1 MAWDYIIA
9 GAGSAGCVLAARLSA
24 GGKHSVLLLEAGG
37 RDWSPLIHVPAGG
50 LFRRGMRWVYVGEPD
65 PSVGGAKSV
74 WWGGKVLGGSSS
86 INGMVWVRGNPA
98 DFDEWA
104 ALGCEG
110 WDYQGVLP
118 YFKKTERFEGGQDQ
132 YRGGSG
138 PTATCMQR
146 APHRLT
152 DAYVAAAQRAGFP
165 LNQDYNAGAQEGVA
179 YGQVNMRRGFR
190 HSAARAY
197 LGPARWRRNLK
208 VLTNTLATR
217 ILFDGTRAVGVEY
230 QRGGVTHQAMA
241 AKEVI
246 VSGGVFGSPKLL
258 LLSGVGPKRDLEALG
273 IAPVAD
279 LPGVG
284 QNLHDHLMTMVQI
297 PVNVRTLNR
306 EMTPLGVVRHG
317 LNFLLRGRGPAA
329 AGSWHAV
336 IFMRV
341 REGVTR
347 PDVSASFSPL
357 GLRLGWRDNLSRG
370 RPQSPGQPEAPEQQ
384 RLRLAGGNGVTSVV
398 AVLHPRSRGQV
409 SLRSA
414 DPRDAPMVSYQIF
427 SDTRDVEDLAS
438 GVRNVLR
445 VLDQEPVKQYVAGQ
459 EEPPPEVQSEADWE
473 AYVRRASTCG
483 QHPVGT
489 CRMGAAGDPQA
500 VVDPELRVRG
510 ISGLRVVDASIMPTV
525 TSGNTN
531 APTIMIAE
539 KAADLILRPLS

>member
-1 MAWDYIIA
+1 MRPWDYIIV
-9 GAGSAGCVLAARLSA
+9 GAGSAGCVLASRLSA
-24 GGKHSVLLLEAGG
+24 RGKHRVLLLEAGG

-50 LFRRGMRWVYVGEPD
+50 LFRRGMRWSYVGEPD

-98 DFDEWA
+98 DFNEWA
-104 ALGCEG
+104 AMGCAG
-110 WDYQGVLP
+110 WDYQSVLP
-118 YFKKTERFEGGQDQ
+118 YFKKAERFEGGQGQ
-132 YRGGSG
+132 YRGGDG

-152 DAYVAAAQRAGFP
+152 DAYVQAAQNAGYP
-165 LNQDYNAGAQEGVA
+165 LNQDYNAEGQDGVA

-197 LGPARWRRNLK
+197 LGPARWRRNLRIAR
-208 VLTNTLATR
+208 NALATR
-217 ILFDGTRAVGVEY
+217 ILFEGTRAVGVEY
-230 QRGGVTHQAMA
+230 RRGGKTHRAMA

-246 VSGGVFGSPKLL
+246 VSGGAFWSPKLL

-273 IAPVAD
+273 IASVAD

-284 QNLHDHLMTMVQI
+284 QNLHDHLMTMVQV

-306 EMTPLGVVRHG
+306 ELTPAGIVKHG

-341 REGVTR
+341 REGSVR

-357 GLRLGWRDNLSRG
+357 GLRLGWRENLSQG
-370 RPQSPGQPEAPEQQ
+370 RPQSQGLQQAPEQQ
-384 RLRLAGGNGVTSVV
+384 RLRLTGGNGVTSVV
-398 AVLHPRSRGQV
+398 GVLHPRSRGQLF
-409 SLRSA
+409 LRSS
-414 DPRDAPMVSYQIF
+414 DPGDLPRISYEIF
-427 SDTRDVEDLAS
+427 SDKRDIEDLAA

-445 VLDQEPVKQYVAGQ
+445 VFDQAPVKEYVAGR
-459 EEPPPEVQSEADWE
+459 EEPPAQVQSEADWE

-500 VVDPELRVRG
+500 VVDPQLRVRG
-510 ISGLRVVDASIMPTV
+510 VSGLRVVDASVMPTV

-539 KAADLILRPLS
+539 KAADMILGAP

>member
-1 MAWDYIIA
+1 MRPWDYIIV
-9 GAGSAGCVLAARLSA
+9 GAGSAGCVLASRLSA
-24 GGKHSVLLLEAGG
+24 GGKHRVLLLEAGG

-50 LFRRGMRWVYVGEPD
+50 LFRRGLRWVYAGEPD
-65 PSVGGAKSV
+65 PTVGGAKSV

-98 DFDEWA
+98 DFNEWA
-104 ALGCEG
+104 AMGCAG
-110 WDYQGVLP
+110 WDYHSVLP
-118 YFKKTERFEGGQDQ
+118 YFKKAERFEAGQGQ
-132 YRGGSG
+132 YRGGDG

-146 APHRLT
+146 VPHRLT
-152 DAYVAAAQRAGFP
+152 DAYVQAAQRAGYP
-165 LNQDYNAGAQEGVA
+165 LNQDYNAASQDGVA

-197 LGPARWRRNLK
+197 LGPARWRRNLR
-208 VLTNTLATR
+208 VARHALATR
-217 ILFDGTRAVGVEY
+217 ILFEGTRVVGVEY
-230 QRGGVTHQAMA
+230 QRGGKTHRALA

-246 VSGGVFGSPKLL
+246 VSGGTFWSPKLL

-273 IAPVAD
+273 IASVAD

-284 QNLHDHLMTMVQI
+284 KNLHDHLMTMVQV

-306 EMTPLGVVRHG
+306 ELTPLGIVKHG

-336 IFMRV
+336 IFMRL
-341 REGVTR
+341 REASTR

-357 GLRLGWRDNLSRG
+357 GLRLGWRDNLSQG
-370 RPQSPGQPEAPEQQ
+370 RPQMPEEQ
-384 RLRLAGGNGVTSVV
+384 RLRLTGGNGVTSVV
-398 AVLHPRSRGQV
+398 GVLHPRSRGQLF
-409 SLRSA
+409 LRSS
-414 DPRDAPMVSYQIF
+414 DPGDLPRISYEIF
-427 SDTRDVEDLAS
+427 SDTQDVQDLAA

-445 VLDQEPVKQYVAGQ
+445 VFGQAPVNQYVAGR
-459 EEPPPEVQSEADWE
+459 EEPPAQVQSDADWE
-473 AYVRRASTCG
+473 AWVRRASTCG

-489 CRMGAAGDPQA
+489 CRMGAAGDPHA
-500 VVDPELRVRG
+500 VVDPQLRVRG
-510 ISGLRVVDASIMPTV
+510 VSGLRVVDASVMPTV

-539 KAADLILRPLS
+539 KAADMILGAAA